1 MLFAPFPPPN
11 ERIHNHPSRDSADRR
26 SKTEHDQMASGRSFR
41 QPLLQQHG
49 RQAESRRG
57 LVNHN
62 GEEDDQA
69 QTRVRGRGRSAE
81 RDAVCGGVD
90 DEAGGRR
97 HAAGGLGQ
105 GDFDAAV

>member
-1 MLFAPFPPPN
+1 M
-11 ERIHNHPSRDSADRR
+11 
-26 SKTEHDQMASGRSFR
+26 
-41 QPLLQQHG
+41 
-49 RQAESRRG
+49 
-57 LVNHN
+57 NHN